1 MSRERDATYHA
12 CRWMNWC
19 MMNAMARKAI
29 EDEGHIYISIS
40 KVIKARENR
49 LPQLF
54 CDHQKTG
61 CGIGMGKNVLPKK
74 RPAGGK
80 VSKRFQKMLVFLV
93 GWGYT
98 AVH

>member
-1 MSRERDATYHA
+1 
-12 CRWMNWC
+12 MNWC

-74 RPAGGK
+74 RPAGGGG
-80 VSKRFQKMLVFLV
+80 FQEFSEDV
-93 GWGYT
+93 GFFTSWGGDT
-98 AVH
+98 LQSTIVL